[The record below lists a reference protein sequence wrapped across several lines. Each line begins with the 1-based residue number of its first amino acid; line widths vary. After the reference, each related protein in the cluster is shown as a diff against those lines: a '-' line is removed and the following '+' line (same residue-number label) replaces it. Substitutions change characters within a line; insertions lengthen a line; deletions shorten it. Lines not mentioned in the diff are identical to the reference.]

1 MKKAN
6 FFIVLSFMLFWIQNS
21 GAQPCEGTPDLSEN
35 FDNGMPGS
43 WTILDLDGNTLW
55 WSMYTKG
62 FTGAWQSFVHDGRQC
77 AAVCDYFAS
86 GTYLADDY
94 LISPS
99 ITIGAAPVC
108 LSWKASALYY
118 GYTNSYTV
126 LISTGGTDPVD
137 FTVNPPL
144 FVQPVEN
151 SYWTQYSI
159 DLSAYAGQTVHIAF
173 WDDNTSQNGYA
184 LYIDDIKITHPVV
197 LDMTAAEAYFNE
209 VILTGSHPVTG
220 KLYNGGTGNINSMD
234 INWQVDNGTVNT
246 MNVSGQNI
254 APSSYFDFIHPANWM
269 PSSNGTYT
277 FKLWA
282 GNLNGQSD
290 QYTGND
296 TLNKIV
302 FVNNF
307 PRKVLIEEFTQA
319 SCPPCADQ
327 NPYFDSLI
335 YENRLTNKV
344 TAVKYHT
351 VWPGYDPMN
360 ILNPTEI
367 EERVIYYGVVGVPTA
382 LYNGR
387 LNETCPS
394 FYQGSP
400 ACLSQNI
407 IDSAFA
413 IPGIFEIQINP
424 VNYGSIA
431 SVNVTVTAKTDFP
444 LTTFTLHTVVIEDTI
459 DYISPPGTNGESIFY
474 QVVRKMLPGYSG
486 QLLPVMT
493 NNQSVNFN
501 FQFPVLQDYNPDQ
514 IKIVCFIQDEVTK
527 RVYQSEI
534 TENAIPVGLNDNL
547 SINDNIIISPNPAKD
562 KITIR
567 LPVPGKQNMRITLY
581 TVTGE
586 EIKPESLNAV
596 PAGYEKS
603 FNLKNLAKGI
613 YYFRLISDKAVVL
626 KKFVKE

>member
-1 MKKAN
+1 
-6 FFIVLSFMLFWIQNS
+6 
-21 GAQPCEGTPDLSEN
+21 
-35 FDNGMPGS
+35 
-43 WTILDLDGNTLW
+43 
-55 WSMYTKG
+55 
-62 FTGAWQSFVHDGRQC
+62 
-77 AAVCDYFAS
+77 
-86 GTYLADDY
+86 
-94 LISPS
+94 

-108 LSWKASALYY
+108 LSWKASALYDF
-118 GYTNSYTV
+118 YTNSYAV
-126 LISTGGTDPVD
+126 LISTGGTDPAD
-137 FTVNPPL
+137 FSANPPL

-151 SYWTQYSI
+151 SYWTQYSV

-173 WDDNTSQNGYA
+173 WDDNISQNGYA

-234 INWQVDNGTVNT
+234 INWQVDNGAVNT

-254 APSSYFDFIHPANWM
+254 APSSYFDFAHPVNWM

-282 GNLNGQSD
+282 SNLNGQSD
-290 QYTGND
+290 QYSGND

-307 PRKVLIEEFTQA
+307 PRKILIEEYTQA
-319 SCPPCADQ
+319 SCPPCATQ

-360 ILNPTEI
+360 ILNPTEV
-367 EERVIYYGVVGVPTA
+367 EERVIYYGVVGVPSA

-387 LNETCPS
+387 LNETCPLL
-394 FYQGSP
+394 YQGSP

-459 DYISPPGTNGESIFY
+459 DYGSPPGTNGEIIFY
-474 QVVRKMLPGYSG
+474 QVVRKMLPDYNG
-486 QLLPVMT
+486 QSLPVMT
-493 NNQSVNFN
+493 NNQSLNFN
-501 FQFPVLQDYNPDQ
+501 FQFPVLVDYNPDQ
-514 IKIVCFIQDEVTK
+514 LKVVCFIQDEVTK
-527 RVYQSEI
+527 KVYQSEI
-534 TENAIPVGLNDNL
+534 TENAIPLGLNENL
-547 SINDNIIISPNPAKD
+547 SVSDNILVSPNPAKE

-567 LPVPGKQNMRITLY
+567 MTESERQNWLVTLNDIAGGEIKCEKQNIER
-581 TVTGE
+581 E
-586 EIKPESLNAV
+586 P
-596 PAGYEKS
+596 YEKS

-613 YYFRLISDKAVVL
+613 YYFKLISD
-626 KKFVKE
+626 